1 MIDYEVDVYDAC
13 ARAVLAEYPKCL
25 TSAVNVSAPASF
37 PAASIVEAD
46 SAVAA
51 DRLDSSGRENAAL
64 VAYDVN
70 VYSNLRKGARDQA
83 KDILNIVDEL
93 LVSLNFRRTFRTQG
107 AEANDSTVYHVS
119 ARYVAGIDRNGKI
132 YRR

>member
-1 MIDYEVDVYDAC
+1 MIDFEVDIYDKC
-13 ARAVLAEYPKCL
+13 ARAVLAKYPKCL
-25 TSAVNVSAPASF
+25 TSAVNVNAPASF
-37 PAASIVEAD
+37 PAISIIEAD
-46 SAVAA
+46 SAVAK
-51 DRLDSSGRENAAL
+51 DRLDSSGLENAVL
-64 VAYDVN
+64 VAYDIN

-83 KDILNIVDEL
+83 KKILSIVDDL

-107 AEANDSTVYHVS
+107 ADSNDSTIYHVS